1 MKGVGDFRFRFGC
14 GFGFFCSVSIGE
26 IFLYFIVIFFVI
38 LLFALGMEFV
48 LGVIRGMILGGGMR
62 LVGVAVLKRGILEVV
77 VGGDLGSDWG

>member
-1 MKGVGDFRFRFGC
+1 MGILDFGL
-14 GFGFFCSVSIGE
+14 GAGLGFFVVLVLEKFFCILLL
-26 IFLYFIVIFFVI
+26 FFFVI

-48 LGVIRGMILGGGMR
+48 LGVIRGTILGGGMR

>member
-1 MKGVGDFRFRFGC
+1 MGILDFGL
-14 GFGFFCSVSIGE
+14 GAGLGFFVVLVLEKFFCISL
-26 IFLYFIVIFFVI
+26 FFFVI